1 MKERKELQN
10 AEKNKVKISG
20 ELCDGFSISHEVFGE
35 KFYKNRVKIVRH
47 SGTEDYIPIL
57 VSNYLFS
64 DNNIEGQFAGKWVEI
79 EGELRSYNKK
89 DKNKTHL
96 YLNVFAKEMEIY
108 DTQEEIEDVT
118 KLNENFIFLDGYICK
133 KAKTRIT
140 PSSNV
145 FITDLLIAVNRKY
158 GKSDYIPSIVWG
170 REAIWAGKLD
180 VGTRVQLEGRFQ
192 SREYTKYVNNE
203 EYTKVA
209 YELSV
214 KSIQEFE
221 ED

>member
-1 MKERKELQN
+1 MKERKEQQ
-10 AEKNKVKISG
+10 EKNRVEISG
-20 ELCDGFSISHEVFGE
+20 ELCDGFSFSHEVFGE
-35 KFYKNRVKIVRH
+35 KFYKNRVKIIRF

-57 VSNYLFS
+57 VSNYLFP
-64 DNNIEGQFAGKWVEI
+64 DNNIEGQFAGNWIEI

-89 DKNKTHL
+89 DNDKTHL
-96 YLNVFAKEMEIY
+96 CLNAFAKEMEIY
-108 DTQEEIEDVT
+108 DTKQEIESVT
-118 KLNENFIFLDGYICK
+118 KSNKNFIFLDGYICK
-133 KAKTRIT
+133 KSKTRVT
-140 PSSNV
+140 PKSNV

-158 GKSDYIPSIVWG
+158 GRSDYVPSIVWG

-192 SREYTKYVNNE
+192 SREYTKYVNNQE
-203 EYTKVA
+203 ETKIA

-214 KSIQEFE
+214 KSIQEVE